1 MLDPVQIVCHCLPLF
16 PCGEHL
22 RDCYLGF
29 SSWPLLYSLLI
40 AWENRRARP
49 LQERS
54 FCWCDGIAD
63 VLVVNRI
70 LEQTVW
76 KGWML
81 MVLIPSK
88 PFGKVTEKHPMET
101 NPALH
106 SVWRSWSCSVVV
118 FGTGVDE
125 LPSWEGLYFGDV
137 PVFLTTNSAHFPSQ
151 PPHLWVRGAPVLG

>member
-16 PCGEHL
+16 PMVSTCVTATWASAPDL
-22 RDCYLGF
+22 CF
-29 SSWPLLYSLLI
+29 TPYSFI
-40 AWENRRARP
+40 WENCRAWP

-63 VLVVNRI
+63 VLVVNGI

-88 PFGKVTEKHPMET
+88 PFGKVTEKHPIET
-101 NPALH
+101 NPALQT
-106 SVWRSWSCSVVV
+106 VWRSWSCSAVV

-125 LPSWEGLYFGDV
+125 LPSWEGSYFGDV
-137 PVFLTTNSAHFPSQ
+137 PTFLTANSAPFASW
-151 PPHLWVRGAPVLG
+151 PPHLWV